1 MGEFDPYHKWLGISP
16 RDQPPSHYRL
26 LGIDEYESDPEV
38 IEAAA
43 ERRMSFL
50 HQYVTGDHIADAQ
63 GLLNELAAA
72 RVCLLDPKRRR
83 LYDQQLA
90 SLAKTSPFPSHGSA
104 RFRIILMSVALS
116 AIAVLI
122 CVFVFVSRV
131 ADTDQR
137 DDVADQ
143 TISTPNSNA
152 GIPPSHGRELAGD
165 DAELRR
171 PSNESAAVNNSI
183 EVVSDADQQLV
194 LEDSGNRNES
204 TIVEPP
210 PIVIDPGPNPDP
222 NKLDPAQNE
231 VDAQPDRPPT
241 VTEQATTVTP
251 NEDITDKAKLK
262 IPDES
267 SQIVAQRKI
276 RQLFEK
282 DFRYASRT
290 EAKTAL
296 AKKLLELGKQKDLDP
311 SERYVS
317 LTLAKELADTAADDQ
332 LAEESVTEL
341 DRWYD
346 VDVFAFK
353 HAILRR
359 QFRLTRQPEAFA
371 KLAEKALQNA
381 QDALRAR
388 RYESASKIAALSQAI
403 ARKSKNPRLLVETRV
418 VHDRTQQLQDESSDA
433 MNARK
438 LLETQPLDGR
448 ANDTLGHFLCFVE
461 NDWEQGT
468 FYLARSDHEEIKLAA
483 QLEQKQNTTD
493 VSQIGDAWWK
503 LAERATGESQQ
514 RYQQRARHW
523 YEQATTTPG
532 TFQQKWIASR
542 VQQALEAPFPDQK
555 FFLTDL
561 PEFDLILGPWGFAK
575 HGKKGAY
582 HPDPIMVHGSH
593 VENGIGM
600 HPPGGGHSRARYNLG
615 GKFGTLLGGAV
626 LAAAAGSSGESPVT
640 FSIIADNRLLW
651 TSKPQQAAQQVEDF
665 AIDIRDVEILELRTT
680 CPGGANNCHA
690 CWVDPYVIREG
701 GLVRRKR

>member
-26 LGIDEYESDPEV
+26 LGIDQYESDPEV

-90 SLAKTSPFPSHGSA
+90 SSAKTSPFPSHGLT

-122 CVFVFVSRV
+122 GVFVFVSRV

-152 GIPPSHGRELAGD
+152 GIPPSKGRELVGD
-165 DAELRR
+165 DAEL
-171 PSNESAAVNNSI
+171 PQASNESAALNNSN

-194 LEDSGNRNES
+194 LEDSGDSNKS
-204 TIVEPP
+204 ITVGTPP
-210 PIVIDPGPNPDP
+210 SENAPGSDKP
-222 NKLDPAQNE
+222 DPAQNE
-231 VDAQPDRPPT
+231 VEAQSKTPPT
-241 VTEQATTVTP
+241 VTEPATTVTP
-251 NEDITDKAKLK
+251 NDEITDNAKLK

-267 SQIVAQRKI
+267 SEIVAQRKI
-276 RQLFEK
+276 RQLFER
-282 DFRYASRT
+282 DFRYASRS

-296 AKKLLELGKQKDLDP
+296 AKKLLELGKQTDLDP

-332 LAEESVTEL
+332 LAEDSVTEL
-341 DRWYD
+341 DRWFD
-346 VDVFAFK
+346 VDVFALK
-353 HAILRR
+353 LATLRR
-359 QFRLTRQPEAFA
+359 QFGLARQPEVYS
-371 KLAEKALQNA
+371 KLAEKALQTA
-381 QDALRAR
+381 HDAIRAR
-388 RYESASKIAALSQAI
+388 RYESALKIAVMSQAI
-403 ARKSKNPRLLVETRV
+403 ARKSNNPRLMVETRV
-418 VHDRTQQLQDESSDA
+418 VHDQTEKLRDESIDA

-438 LLETQPLDGR
+438 LLATQPLDGR

-468 FYLARSDHEEIKLAA
+468 FYLAQSDHEAIKLAA
-483 QLEQKQNTTD
+483 QLEQKQNPVD
-493 VSQIGDAWWK
+493 ASQIGDAWWK
-503 LAERATGESQQ
+503 LAERATGESRQ

-532 TFQQKWIASR
+532 TFQQKLIASR
-542 VQQALEAPFPDQK
+542 VQQALEDPFSDQK

-626 LAAAAGSSGESPVT
+626 LAGAVGSSGESPVT
-640 FSIIADNRLLW
+640 FSILADNRVLW

-690 CWVDPYVIREG
+690 CWIDPYVIRER

>member
-26 LGIDEYESDPEV
+26 LGIDQYESDPEV

-63 GLLNELAAA
+63 SLLNELAAA

-83 LYDQQLA
+83 IYDQQLA
-90 SLAKTSPFPSHGSA
+90 SLAKLSSSPSHRPA
-104 RFRIILMSVALS
+104 RFRIILMGVALS

-122 CVFVFVSRV
+122 CVFVFLSRV
-131 ADTDQR
+131 RDTDQR
-137 DDVADQ
+137 GAVADQ

-152 GIPPSHGRELAGD
+152 GIPPGNGRELAGD
-165 DAELRR
+165 DAEL
-171 PSNESAAVNNSI
+171 PQASNESAALNHSN

-194 LEDSGNRNES
+194 LEDSGDSNES
-204 TIVEPP
+204 ITVGTPP
-210 PIVIDPGPNPDP
+210 SENAPGPDKP
-222 NKLDPAQNE
+222 DPAQNE
-231 VDAQPDRPPT
+231 VEAQSKTPPT
-241 VTEQATTVTP
+241 VTEPATTVTP
-251 NEDITDKAKLK
+251 NVEITNDTKLK

-267 SQIVAQRKI
+267 SEIVAQRKI
-276 RQLFEK
+276 RQLFER
-282 DFRYASRT
+282 DFRYASRS

-296 AKKLLELGKQKDLDP
+296 AKKLLELGKQTDLDP

-341 DRWYD
+341 DRWFD
-346 VDVFAFK
+346 VDVFALK
-353 HAILRR
+353 LATLRR
-359 QFRLTRQPEAFA
+359 QFGLARQPEVYS
-371 KLAEKALQNA
+371 KLAEKALQAA
-381 QDALRAR
+381 QDAIQAR
-388 RYESASKIAALSQAI
+388 RYESALKIAVMSQAI
-403 ARKSKNPRLLVETRV
+403 ARKSNNPRLMVETRV
-418 VHDRTQQLQDESSDA
+418 VHDRTEKLRDESIDA

-438 LLETQPLDGR
+438 LLATQPLDGR

-468 FYLARSDHEEIKLAA
+468 FYLAQSDHEAIKLAA
-483 QLEQKQNTTD
+483 QLEQKQNPVD
-493 VSQIGDAWWK
+493 ASQIGDAWWK
-503 LAERATGESQQ
+503 LAERATGESRQ

-532 TFQQKWIASR
+532 TFQQKLIASR
-542 VQQALEAPFPDQK
+542 VQQALEDPFSDQK

-626 LAAAAGSSGESPVT
+626 LAGAAGSSGESPVT
-640 FSIIADNRLLW
+640 FSILADNRVLW

-690 CWVDPYVIREG
+690 CWIDPYVIRER